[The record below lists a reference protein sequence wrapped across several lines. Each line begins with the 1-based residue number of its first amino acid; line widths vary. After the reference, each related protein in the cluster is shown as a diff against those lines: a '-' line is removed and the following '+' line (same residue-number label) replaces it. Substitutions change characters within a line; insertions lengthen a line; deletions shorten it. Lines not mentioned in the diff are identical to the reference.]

1 MFDATALREVYDTLL
16 EAAAAVA
23 DSGPP
28 LPPPPG
34 EWNAERILAHV
45 SLVTAATMAAAS
57 AVAAGEHATYDN
69 RLALDTWTID
79 RVVDLAGGF
88 PGLRERLCR
97 QAEMLCG
104 FGGPA
109 LSDAELDSPVPTR
122 LLSAGALLLDQAMPL
137 RNLFIGLI
145 DVEIPGH
152 TRQLL
157 ALRGNGDGTG
167 RASARAGAVTR

>member
-1 MFDATALREVYDTLL
+1 MFDVAALRGVYNDLL
-16 EAAAAVA
+16 KAAVAVA

-45 SLVTAATMAAAS
+45 CLVTAATLASAS
-57 AVAAGEHATYDN
+57 AVAAGAHTTYDN
-69 RLALDTWTID
+69 RLAQDTWTID
-79 RVVDLAGGF
+79 RLVDLAGGCS
-88 PGLRERLCR
+88 GLRERLRR

-109 LSDAELDSPVPTR
+109 LSDAELDTPVPTR
-122 LLSAGALLLDQAMPL
+122 LLSAGALLLDQAVPL

-157 ALRGNGDGTG
+157 ALRGHGDGTG
-167 RASARAGAVTR
+167 RAEVRAGAVTG